1 MFASNDESKDI
12 ATQQPRQTS
21 LLEKIIQHKETYVN
35 LYLNINQPFIL
46 NKSLFHYPLFWSSQD
61 GAEIS
66 PINLI
71 TVYMTR
77 PNQRDTDTLCKLF
90 NPNDIKNIINE
101 NIDNLSTINEAKRQ
115 VDYYI
120 SKSTNTPFNY
130 LNETDQGYLS
140 HKSQRVFDYYCNLKG
155 VETIQNEISNSN
167 LPTPTKSILKDYLRY
182 YIQEKNI
189 IDEVL
194 KI

>member
-1 MFASNDESKDI
+1 MFALSDESKDI
-12 ATQQPRQTS
+12 ATQQPRQIS
-21 LLEKIIQHKETYVN
+21 SLEKIIQHKENYVN

-90 NPNDIKNIINE
+90 NPSDIKNIIDK
-101 NIDNLSTINEAKRQ
+101 NIDNATTINEAHRQ

-130 LNETDQGYLS
+130 LNETDLGYFS
-140 HKSQRVFDYYCNLKG
+140 HKSQRVFDYYCTLKG
-155 VETIQNEISNSN
+155 VEAIKKEINNSN
-167 LPTPTKSILKDYLRY
+167 LSAPTKSILKDYLRY
-182 YIQEKNI
+182 YIQEKI
-189 IDEVL
+189 L
-194 KI
+194 